1 MKKKKQAAKRKPAK
15 APAKA
20 SLTDI
25 LDNSKVRVVEVIM
38 KPGSESDSVE
48 LPARVTRALKGGTL
62 TRTFPGGK
70 SEKVK
75 FKTGEV
81 RFGEAV
87 SSHVVKNSGRGTIHL
102 YSVFLK

>member
-1 MKKKKQAAKRKPAK
+1 MKKNKKATKSKSAK
-15 APAKA
+15 APKA
-20 SLTDI
+20 ALTEI
-25 LDNSKVRVVEVIM
+25 LINDKVRVVEVTM
-38 KPGSESDSVE
+38 KPGSESDSME
-48 LPARVTRALKGGTL
+48 LPVRVTRALKGGTL

-87 SSHVVKNSGRGTIHL
+87 PTHSVKNSGNTTIHL